1 MKIIRS
7 IEDIASLQLGESY
20 IIDYG
25 IDYNDPLSIDYNRVN
40 KLQEQ
45 IETVFSTEDIKEKFT
60 KSENKMKSGLLTMFI
75 NYVEQ
80 KLSVQQIANKFTE
93 NELILI
99 GKEVGLDFT
108 NIGSKIDKV
117 TQIQSK
123 L

>member
-1 MKIIRS
+1 MKIIKNV
-7 IEDIASLQLGESY
+7 EDIASLQLGESY

-45 IETVFSTEDIKEKFT
+45 IETVFSTENIKEKST
-60 KSENKMKSGLLTMFI
+60 KSENKVKSSLLTMFI

>member
-1 MKIIRS
+1 MKIIKNV
-7 IEDIASLQLGESY
+7 EDIASLQLGESY

-45 IETVFSTEDIKEKFT
+45 IETVFSTENIKEKST
-60 KSENKMKSGLLTMFI
+60 KSENKVKSSLLTMFI

-80 KLSVQQIANKFTE
+80 KLSVQQIATKFTE

>member
-45 IETVFSTEDIKEKFT
+45 IETVFSTENIKEKST
-60 KSENKMKSGLLTMFI
+60 KSENKVKSSLLTMFI